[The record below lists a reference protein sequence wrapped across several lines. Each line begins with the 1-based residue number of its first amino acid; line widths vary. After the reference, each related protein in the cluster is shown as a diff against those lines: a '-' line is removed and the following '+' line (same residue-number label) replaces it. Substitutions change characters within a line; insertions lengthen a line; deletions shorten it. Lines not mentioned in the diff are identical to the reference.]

1 MFRATLNRFD
11 RLPKHPSP
19 LSKPTLKPK
28 LQLHRSI
35 MTGGKSDAHD
45 LSKGDKVSW
54 SWGSQHPSGTVKD
67 VKDDGAEVK
76 TKKGSTISKD
86 GSKEDPAVVIETA
99 NGNNA
104 VKKVSLQKNPCPPHS
119 FQLEITMLII
129 LPLMLCSLST
139 GE

>member
-1 MFRATLNRFD
+1 
-11 RLPKHPSP
+11 
-19 LSKPTLKPK
+19 
-28 LQLHRSI
+28 
-35 MTGGKSDAHD
+35 MTGGKSDPHD

-104 VKKVSLQKNPCPPHS
+104 VKNAS
-119 FQLEITMLII
+119 EIDGVK
-129 LPLMLCSLST
+129 P
-139 GE
+139 